1 MNNEN
6 DRNLWLHHLVKR
18 YEKPLCQYAYS
29 ILHNAETA
37 REVVQDTFLRLC
49 KQSRSKIEPRI
60 PAWLFRVCRNR
71 ALDIVR
77 KERHMIALDEQLSEE
92 IPTSDRAPDEN
103 AAIRDNMRVL
113 MQQVAALPMNQ
124 QEVIRLKFQQ
134 QLSYREIAAV
144 ARLSESNVGFLLHTG
159 LKTLRHQMQ
168 HC

>member
-1 MNNEN
+1 MNNDN

-60 PAWLFRVCRNR
+60 PAWLFLVCRNR
-71 ALDIVR
+71 ALDMVR

-92 IPTSDRAPDEN
+92 IPATDRAPDEN
-103 AAIRDNMRVL
+103 AVLRDHLRVL
-113 MQQVAALPMNQ
+113 MQQVTALPMNQ

-134 QLSYREIAAV
+134 QLSYREIATV
-144 ARLSESNVGFLLHTG
+144 TRLSESNVGFLLHTG

>member
-1 MNNEN
+1 MNNDN

-49 KQSRSKIEPRI
+49 LQRSKVEPRI

-71 ALDIVR
+71 ALDIAR
-77 KERHMIALDEQLSEE
+77 KERRMIALDEQLSGE
-92 IPTSDRAPDEN
+92 IPASDRAPDEN
-103 AAIRDNMRVL
+103 AAIRDNLRVL
-113 MQQVAALPMNQ
+113 MQQVAALPLNQ